1 MTGMH
6 EKEFDYINMIPFI
19 DVMLVLL
26 TIVITTSTFTVT
38 GVIPVELPKVV
49 GKHEAA
55 MVKEIVGIDKQGVIF
70 YQGNVIT
77 LPALKNLITA
87 IPKETAFLIRA
98 DKDIPLQA
106 FVEVLDLIKT
116 AGFRKVSLQTEW
128 LGQ

>member
-1 MTGMH
+1 MN

-26 TIVITTSTFTVT
+26 TIVLTTSTFAVT
-38 GVIPVELPKVV
+38 GVIPVDLPKVV

-55 MVKEIVGIDKQGVIF
+55 TVTHIVVIDKKGAIL
-70 YQGNVIT
+70 YQGKAVT
-77 LPALKNLITA
+77 LPDLKSYIIV
-87 IPKETAFLIRA
+87 IPRQTPFVIRA
-98 DKDIPLQA
+98 DKDIPLQG

-128 LGQ
+128 TDQ

>member
-1 MTGMH
+1 MH

>member
-1 MTGMH
+1 MTVMN

-26 TIVITTSTFTVT
+26 TIVLTTSTFAVT
-38 GVIPVELPKVV
+38 GIIPVDLPKVA

-55 MVKEIVGIDKQGVIF
+55 TVTQVVVIDKQGAILF
-70 YQGNVIT
+70 QGKAVT
-77 LPALKNLITA
+77 LPDLKACITA
-87 IPKETAFLIRA
+87 IPRQTPFVIRA
-98 DKDIPLQA
+98 DKDIPLQG

-128 LGQ
+128 MGQ

>member
-1 MTGMH
+1 MTGMN

-26 TIVITTSTFTVT
+26 TIVLTTSTFAVT
-38 GVIPVELPKVV
+38 GIIPVELPKVA
-49 GKHEAA
+49 GKHEPAT
-55 MVKEIVGIDKQGVIF
+55 VTQIVAVDKQGVVF
-70 YQGNVIT
+70 YEGKTIALPT
-77 LPALKNLITA
+77 LKARIVSL
-87 IPKETAFLIRA
+87 PKETPFLIRA
-98 DKDIPLQA
+98 DKDIHLQG